1 MHRCFLL
8 VFDKTS
14 QIIQTAICT
23 RCFAQVYA
31 QILRFL
37 VKLTLSVLFS
47 QNNFISIKVNGCRGC
62 FVELWPKTANRC
74 FLLVFDKTSQFW
86 QIYIC
91 ASSNRELSCQIDA
104 LCTFFLQKN
113 LNFKQSH
120 SCRRCFVQFSH
131 KTMHRCVMLVFDKQ
145 ANLGKFTVPIAVLR
159 NFELKRTDVLFH
171 WLFFSALFCQN
182 KPISTEF
189 KVGRRFL
196 STSQFTQIYSCR
208 IFLEKF

>member
-1 MHRCFLL
+1 MHTLFC
-8 VFDKTS
+8 TS
-14 QIIQTAICT
+14 LSSNTPLSCQIDAFCSFFTKQLY
-23 RCFAQVYA
+23 FKQ
-31 QILRFL
+31 
-37 VKLTLSVLFS
+37 SH
-47 QNNFISIKVNGCRGC
+47 GCRGC
-62 FVELWPKTANRC
+62 FVEVWPRTANRC

-91 ASSNRELSCQIDA
+91 ASSNRALCCQIDA

-159 NFELKRTDVLFH
+159 NFELKLTDVLFH
-171 WLFFSALFCQN
+171 WGFFSALFCQN

-189 KVGRRFL
+189 KVGRRLL